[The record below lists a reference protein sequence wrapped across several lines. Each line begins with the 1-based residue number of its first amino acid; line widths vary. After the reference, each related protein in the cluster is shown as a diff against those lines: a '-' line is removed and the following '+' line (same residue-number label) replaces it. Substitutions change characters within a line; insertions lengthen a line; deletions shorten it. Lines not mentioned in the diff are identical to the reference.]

1 MRILDPNQVLGLFT
15 NLETYSAV
23 PGITSDTEMEAE
35 FFLYR
40 QSVRDLGGE
49 SCGDILAFWSSI
61 SHLAFPDC
69 FEVFVCANKFRRRRL
84 QKYRLDAERSF
95 SVYRNIVSEKRHNL
109 KDSNTKMLCSLYFNA
124 ANEDL
129 YY

>member
-1 MRILDPNQVLGLFT
+1 MRILDPNQVLGLST

-23 PGITSDTEMEAE
+23 PGITSDNEIEAE

-61 SHLAFPDC
+61 SHLAPKLSKI
-69 FEVFVCANKFRRRRL
+69 AL
-84 QKYRLDAERSF
+84 KYLCVPTNSVDAERSF
-95 SVYRNIVSEKRHNL
+95 SV
-109 KDSNTKMLCSLYFNA
+109 
-124 ANEDL
+124 
-129 YY
+129 